1 MEEDEQNNTNTFAD
15 KLGALLKNES
25 FKNLINEYDEDN
37 EDVMDFKEFKE
48 ELLKTKLDKRKKQ
61 INKILEKKRGIKSKE
76 IKKKKKKERNLIQI

>member
-15 KLGALLKNES
+15 KLGALLKNEI

-76 IKKKKKKERNLIQI
+76 IKKKKERILIQI